1 MFAFTMKK
9 FDHESDHPIEFYQFS
24 GNESIDGSDGKILYT
39 SFSIHYILDAI
50 VMVDWRAMLKS
61 QLNFETW
68 ILIFLLRQSIRFSD
82 FYSILVNSTVRLNL
96 LNSSLK
102 FNCDGFNVPLKLF
115 SLNHVCLCYPY
126 HELYA
131 MNSMQFLQCKE
142 LYAMN
147 C

>member
-1 MFAFTMKK
+1 MLHFQNFIEEKENSCDMFAFTMKK

-102 FNCDGFNVPLKLF
+102 LYDNLDLKVQIF
-115 SLNHVCLCYPY
+115 LN
-126 HELYA
+126 
-131 MNSMQFLQCKE
+131 
-142 LYAMN
+142 
-147 C
+147 